1 MDKLSGI
8 SAFDLCQLRFDTP
21 KFLLGRRDICGGEV
35 LRDPLDLTHSGKRQG
50 ALQEADAPVL
60 RPVVCGRRNRE
71 SPSAFSGFVVEEEAA
86 VVAGRTATLRR

>member
-1 MDKLSGI
+1 
-8 SAFDLCQLRFDTP
+8 
-21 KFLLGRRDICGGEV
+21 
-35 LRDPLDLTHSGKRQG
+35 
-50 ALQEADAPVL
+50 LQEADAPVL